1 MNCLAMLVPSGFLL
15 SADAFDINTKLD
27 ISEKNIT
34 QPKTKTFIYRKKL
47 LM

>member
-27 ISEKNIT
+27 ISEKISHM
-34 QPKTKTFIYRKKL
+34 TKTFIYRKKL

>member
-27 ISEKNIT
+27 ISEKISPNLRLKHLFT
-34 QPKTKTFIYRKKL
+34 ERNC
-47 LM
+47 